1 MRTLLQQ
8 GGLLFAMLAVSACP
22 TATTSMDEDMKSPQ
36 DMRMPDGPDGPPP
49 ADMQAPD
56 LSSADLRAPADMNQA
71 DFMMPPDLYMPDLR
85 PPTLEPRP
93 ACMDAVVAATAVYPT
108 VQMKCFGN
116 GFCHLGPNGMA
127 ANLRLGA
134 NAAEF
139 RAAVVN
145 KDPNIAQFKLVM
157 PGDIDRSYL
166 LYKLL
171 GLQRN
176 VPGGGGGQMPQGD
189 MLSDAE
195 KCLFINWVKSGAN

>member
-1 MRTLLQQ
+1 MRSPEDLRAPP
-8 GGLLFAMLAVSACP
+8 GG
-22 TATTSMDEDMKSPQ
+22 
-36 DMRMPDGPDGPPP
+36 DGPAP
-49 ADMQAPD
+49 ADMRTFD
-56 LSSADLRAPADMNQA
+56 LSSADLKSPGDMSQA
-71 DFMMPPDLYMPDLR
+71 DLMMPPDLFMPDLR

-93 ACMDAVVAATAVYPT
+93 ACMDAVVMATAVYPT
-108 VQMKCFGN
+108 VQMKCGGN
-116 GFCHLGPNGMA
+116 GFCHLGANGMA
-127 ANLRLGA
+127 GNLRLGA

-145 KDPNIAQFKLVM
+145 KDPTIAQFKLVV
-157 PGDIDRSYL
+157 PGNIDASYL